1 MDKEIATITITFQ
14 TQALFFFALVKLRLN
29 FFPAVPILSLISSV
43 VSSPNTKK
51 LFLQLSV

>member
-1 MDKEIATITITFQ
+1 MEQEIATITITVQ
-14 TQALFFFALVKLRLN
+14 TQTFFFFALVELRLN